1 MAGAALAVVV
11 VMKAA
16 VGAVAVQV
24 VLEELVVHRLLELL
38 EAELPIR
45 IQVQV

>member
-16 VGAVAVQV
+16 VAEEAALVA
-24 VLEELVVHRLLELL
+24 LEELVVHRLLELL